1 MPGPAAT
8 AAEHAPRRARYLI
21 PQDTHRRGEIVAA
34 IMAAV
39 LVAHLVLAPLAIVLA
54 AALYLIG
61 RLTRWRALWLAV
73 PAAAGLIWALATGP
87 ATAADGTAA
96 GPRQVIAYL
105 GGIGDHPS
113 RLLHLASAFSG
124 AGHWLPRQ
132 APAALIL
139 AAAEAALWA
148 WLTRLHSDET
158 ELAPSRPG
166 LIVAACR
173 WYTGAAIRAGGVVSR
188 DGGQFGAAED
198 GRSAGVSWL
207 EAEGGVLA
215 AGRAV
220 PLPAPGAATP
230 GRGTPGRG
238 SPGRGTPGRGM
249 PGRGMPG
256 RGMPGP
262 FGPGPGATGFQLV
275 HAAIRRRKP
284 VIVVDLSGLDGLT
297 AALAPVCKA
306 AGAPLHQFG
315 PAGRGFYDPL
325 RGSDP
330 ARAAALVKGMT
341 DWSFLTEPRRR
352 ACAAY
357 LGDLFAVRGA
367 APIDPRQP
375 ALQDVLHLLD
385 PAALRARLQQVPAH
399 HPLRGALAG
408 RVARSAALIEA
419 DPAGLPD
426 IAGQLSRLQTSPAGR
441 WLGQGGPQPGTQQL
455 SLGRVLRE
463 RGACLFALDPAQN
476 GPFAAMIARL
486 VALDAMALCADLAAI
501 PVSGDGLAWFNGCE
515 LLDRAVLAELVARGR
530 RAGLAVVLSTT
541 SDRAAASL
549 AADVNVLAVH
559 QLTDPAA
566 ARQLAS
572 LTGGPPLPAPPLPA
586 PRPAT
591 PAPAT
596 PVPRPAGAAPGA
608 GIAPAAVPQSVPAWA
623 LRMPASAV
631 PPDLPSLPVR
641 SDVPEPSFSSGPP
654 VTRAP
659 QLPSALGSDEVFP
672 GAAAGWD
679 TGPAADY
686 PLQKNGSPA
695 VTPESLLGQPGD
707 GFALIVR
714 GPARRVSLR
723 CRAIAARLPEGPA

>member
-34 IMAAV
+34 IAAAV
-39 LVAHLVLAPLAIVLA
+39 LVAHLVLAPLAMVLA
-54 AALYLIG
+54 AALYLAG

-73 PAAAGLIWALATGP
+73 PAAAGLIWALAAGP
-87 ATAADGTAA
+87 AAAADGAAA

-105 GGIGDHPS
+105 GGIGAHPG

-132 APAALIL
+132 VPAALIL
-139 AAAEAALWA
+139 AAAEAAVWA
-148 WLTRLHSDET
+148 WLTRLHTDET
-158 ELAPSRPG
+158 DVAPSRPG
-166 LIVAACR
+166 LVVAARR
-173 WYTGAAIRAGGVVSR
+173 WYTGAAVRTGGVVSR
-188 DGGQFGAAED
+188 DGGRLGAAED

-207 EAEGGVLA
+207 EAEGGVLT
-215 AGRAV
+215 AGRAA
-220 PLPAPGAATP
+220 PLPA
-230 GRGTPGRG
+230 
-238 SPGRGTPGRGM
+238 
-249 PGRGMPG
+249 
-256 RGMPGP
+256 PGP
-262 FGPGPGATGFQLV
+262 FGPGPAATGFQLV

-297 AALAPVCKA
+297 AALAPVCEA

-325 RGSDP
+325 RSSNP
-330 ARAAALVKGMT
+330 ARAAALVTGMT

-367 APIDPRQP
+367 APTDPRQP

-399 HPLRGALAG
+399 HPHRAALAG
-408 RVARSAALIEA
+408 RVASSAALIEA

-463 RGACLFALDPAQN
+463 RGVCLFALDPAQN

-486 VALDAMALCADLAAI
+486 VALDAMALCADLCAI

-572 LTGGPPLPAPPLPA
+572 LAGGPPLPAPHPA
-586 PRPAT
+586 APQPAA
-591 PAPAT
+591 PHAAAPAAAT
-596 PVPRPAGAAPGA
+596 LAPGPAGTAPGA
-608 GIAPAAVPQSVPAWA
+608 ESLPAAVPLSVPAWA
-623 LRMPASAV
+623 RRMTAPAV
-631 PPDLPSLPVR
+631 PPGLPSAPP
-641 SDVPEPSFSSGPP
+641 DVPAPSFSPGPP

-659 QLPSALGSDEVFP
+659 QLPPALGGDGAFP
-672 GAAAGWD
+672 GAAADGWG
-679 TGPAADY
+679 TGPVADY
-686 PLQKNGSPA
+686 PLQKNGSPG
-695 VTPESLLGQPGD
+695 VPPESLLSLPGD

-714 GPARRVSLR
+714 GPVRRVSLR